1 MTVLF
6 DLCLNNL
13 RHFLLIDHPI
23 AVHIVHPENRKQNRV
38 SLGSGLSTD
47 FIRIFGTV
55 RILSGFCYCP
65 EFIRL
70 CYSPDFIRFLK
81 LVKIFDQV
89 FVPELI
95 RFLFRI
101 DPVFVRN

>member
-13 RHFLLIDHPI
+13 RHFLLVNHPV

-38 SLGSGLSTD
+38 SPGSGLSTD

-55 RILSGFCYCP
+55 RILSGY
-65 EFIRL
+65 L
-70 CYSPDFIRFLK
+70 
-81 LVKIFDQV
+81 
-89 FVPELI
+89 ELSG
-95 RFLFRI
+95 F
-101 DPVFVRN
+101 DPVVLQSGFYPVFEVS